1 MSGRPTKIEPT
12 IVPFRGLSLDNGG
25 GPPDP
30 PDVMSIRVAHLES
43 DVKDLRSD
51 MKQVVRDLGF
61 LKGKVGAL
69 PSTWTMVTTV
79 VGANIALLGL
89 VFTLLKLIGGH

>member
-1 MSGRPTKIEPT
+1 
-12 IVPFRGLSLDNGG
+12 
-25 GPPDP
+25 
-30 PDVMSIRVAHLES
+30 
-43 DVKDLRSD
+43 
-51 MKQVVRDLGF
+51 